1 MDVEWNPGCLVYK
14 QNKEA
19 GNYHLAAVNLNSTC
33 VQYLLKH
40 VIMFFFYCCPSSF
53 IKKDVPHWI
62 FLNFALVHVLPD
74 SANLHLFDLADAHAV
89 FTTNQTGKEMSFGSQ
104 QLNILFSL

>member
-1 MDVEWNPGCLVYK
+1 MDVEGNPGCLVYK

-40 VIMFFFYCCPSSF
+40 VIMFFF
-53 IKKDVPHWI
+53 IVALQALLKKMFPTD
-62 FLNFALVHVLPD
+62 FF
-74 SANLHLFDLADAHAV
+74 
-89 FTTNQTGKEMSFGSQ
+89 
-104 QLNILFSL
+104 